1 MDLIAKN
8 KSRINGFREYQLS
21 SMLLI
26 TWNNDSHGPDSRLDL
41 LPSAASSR
49 DPAIPLAAEMQ
60 RASYLDG
67 LILLAAEMQR
77 SRNNQEPIDSAT
89 WTDGRRRGT
98 TKTQLAAALTQRSHA
113 DGRRRR
119 Y

>member
-67 LILLAAEMQR
+67 LILLLGRMAAGAVQQR
-77 SRNNQEPIDSAT
+77 PS
-89 WTDGRRRGT
+89 
-98 TKTQLAAALTQRSHA
+98 
-113 DGRRRR
+113 
-119 Y
+119 

>member
-26 TWNNDSHGPDSRLDL
+26 TGLILAWIDL

-49 DPAIPLAAEMQ
+49 DPAI
-60 RASYLDG
+60 
-67 LILLAAEMQR
+67 LLAA
-77 SRNNQEPIDSAT
+77 D
-89 WTDGRRRGT
+89 
-98 TKTQLAAALTQRSHA
+98 
-113 DGRRRR
+113 
-119 Y
+119 